1 MKISKLWI
9 VFLGMISLG
18 FSLNSEK
25 FSDALQ
31 QRVNKINGGE
41 NLAVWVF
48 FKDKGGDLNDKM
60 AIAEQNL
67 LPKARER
74 RIRHFNS
81 ESGLVDF
88 HDLPVSRI
96 YREKL
101 RELSQK
107 IRQKSRWLNAVSVEV
122 TQDNLQ
128 KISTLPFVLQLD
140 LVFIQD
146 EPISVI
152 ESSASMTPDLT
163 ENIQN
168 LNYGES
174 LEQNQQI
181 NVIPLHNMGYDGS
194 GVLIAMLDAGFN
206 NLEHQALKHLNIL
219 ATWDFVN
226 GDSIVWD
233 EPGQMGT
240 GNHGTWTLSTL
251 AGYKDGFLIGPAYGA
266 DFLLAKTEN
275 TDWERHVEED
285 AWIAGAEWA
294 DSLGADIISSSLGYL
309 NGFTNGDTNYTWQ
322 DMDGNTTIVTRGA
335 DMAAS
340 RGILVV
346 NSAGNEGSPFL
357 PVENTLIAPA
367 DGDSVLAIGS
377 VRNDGIRSS
386 FSSMGPTVDGR
397 IKPDVMARGSQT
409 FCASVFD
416 TISYSRLNGTSLSC
430 PLVAGAAALVLQ
442 ANPNFTNMD
451 IIHALRNTASQA
463 NNPNNQYGWGIID
476 AFQAASPITAV
487 TMSKPEFIG
496 TLRLHGNYPN
506 PFNPTTTI
514 TFDVPHAGYL
524 KLSVYNIVGEQVAEL
539 IQGWSESGTYTVSW
553 NASQLSSGM
562 YLIVLE
568 NAQNRLVRKALLAK

>member
-1 MKISKLWI
+1 MHMSRVWGVILVI
-9 VFLGMISLG
+9 ISLG
-18 FSLNSEK
+18 YSQNSEK
-25 FSDALQ
+25 FSYALQ
-31 QRVNKINGGE
+31 QQVNDISGE
-41 NLAVWVF
+41 KSLFVWVF
-48 FKDKGGDLNDKM
+48 FKDKGIDLGEKL

-74 RIRHFNS
+74 RKRHFKS

-88 HDLPVSRI
+88 HDLPVSKS
-96 YREKL
+96 YLQKL
-101 RELSQK
+101 SEVSLE

-122 TQDNLQ
+122 ARDNLHQ
-128 KISTLPFVLQLD
+128 IATLSFVRYLD
-140 LVFIQD
+140 LVFIKD
-146 EPISVI
+146 EPIPVVDF
-152 ESSASMTPDLT
+152 SAAVSPDVPENT
-163 ENIQN
+163 EV

-181 NVIPLHNMGYDGS
+181 NVISLHNMGYDGS

-219 ATWDFVN
+219 ASWDFVN
-226 GDSIVWD
+226 GDSVVWD

-240 GNHGTWTLSTL
+240 GNHGTWTLSAL
-251 AGYKDGFLIGPAYGA
+251 AGFKDGFLIGPAYGA

-294 DSLGADIISSSLGYL
+294 DSLGADIISSSLGYF

-335 DMAAS
+335 DMAAG

-346 NSAGNEGSPFL
+346 NSAGNEGFPYL
-357 PVENTLIAPA
+357 PVENTLIGPA

-377 VRNDGIRSS
+377 VRSDGTRSS

-409 FCASVFD
+409 FCASVSD
-416 TISYSRLNGTSLSC
+416 TVSYSRVSGTSLSC

-442 ANPNFTNMD
+442 VNPNFTNMD
-451 IIHALRNTASQA
+451 IIHALHNTASQA
-463 NNPNNQYGWGIID
+463 SNPNNQYGWGIID

-487 TMSKPEFIG
+487 QTSQPEIIR
-496 TLRLHGNYPN
+496 TLRIYGNYPN

-514 TFDVPHAGYL
+514 TFDVPSAGYL
-524 KLSVYNIVGEQVAEL
+524 NLSVYNLVGEQVTEL
-539 IQGWSESGTYTVSW
+539 IRGWTEGGTHNVTW
-553 NASQLSSGM
+553 NASNLSSGM

-568 NAQNRLVRKALLAK
+568 NAQNRTISKALLVK